1 MLVVVFSGPD
11 GQKPALFT
19 NDLLWRETRGD
30 PMKISVIIPAY
41 NAEAT
46 LPLTLKSLARHPARC
61 EVEIIVVDDASPDRT
76 ADCAR
81 PLADRVLVMDG
92 NQGPSLARNE
102 GARAAT
108 GDVYLFTDADVEF
121 LPDTMER
128 ITSSLEA
135 NPEYGAVTGN
145 LSVDSVSENFVG
157 TYKNLYMHFAFK
169 DSGPTMDVPYTSV
182 VAVRKDA
189 FWEAGGFV
197 DILPNEDRM
206 LGIALKRA
214 GHTILFDNDI
224 QVRHYRT
231 YRWPEFC
238 RIELQRA
245 RNIVLLHLET
255 KVLRRGSM
263 KEHVPSIFAVATSLV
278 VVFGLLVILGFV
290 VSPKFWVA
298 LPVAM
303 LGFGAVMGPFFVFML
318 RHKGLGFALAGTL
331 LAGVDLALC
340 IVGAARG
347 LTAFL
352 LGRRLLPS

>member
-1 MLVVVFSGPD
+1 
-11 GQKPALFT
+11 
-19 NDLLWRETRGD
+19 
-30 PMKISVIIPAY
+30 MKMSVIIPAY

-46 LPLTLKSLARHPARC
+46 LPVTLESLRRHRPGC
-61 EVEIIVVDDASPDRT
+61 DMEIIVVDDASPDGT

-92 NQGPSLARNE
+92 NCGPSLARNE

-108 GDVYLFTDADVEF
+108 GDVFLFTDADVEF
-121 LPDTMER
+121 LPDTVSR
-128 ITSSLEA
+128 IVAALEA
-135 NPEYGAVTGN
+135 YPEYGAVTGN
-145 LSVDSVSENFVG
+145 LSIDSVSENFIG

-206 LGIALKRA
+206 LGIALKNA
-214 GHTILFDNDI
+214 GHRILFDNAI

-238 RIELQRA
+238 RIELERA
-245 RNIVLLHLET
+245 RNIVMLHLET

-263 KEHVPSIFAVATSLV
+263 KEHVPSIFTVATTLV
-278 VVFGLLVILGFV
+278 VLFGVLVVLGFT
-290 VSPKFWVA
+290 VSPKVWLG
-298 LPVAM
+298 LPVAAI
-303 LGFGAVMGPFFVFML
+303 GFALVMGPFFLFML
-318 RHKGLGFALAGTL
+318 RHKGLVFAVKGTL

-340 IVGAARG
+340 MVGAARG
-347 LTAFL
+347 ATAFL
-352 LGRRLLPS
+352 LGRRLMPS

>member
-1 MLVVVFSGPD
+1 
-11 GQKPALFT
+11 
-19 NDLLWRETRGD
+19 
-30 PMKISVIIPAY
+30 MKISVIIPAY

-46 LPLTLKSLARHPARC
+46 LPLTLRSLTQYPVRC
-61 EVEIIVVDDASPDRT
+61 EVEIIVVDDASPDGT
-76 ADCAR
+76 AECAR

-92 NQGPSLARNE
+92 NRGPSLARNE
-102 GARAAT
+102 GARVAT
-108 GDVYLFTDADVEF
+108 GDIYLFTDADVEF
-121 LPDTMER
+121 LPDTMEK
-128 ITSSLEA
+128 IVSALELH
-135 NPEYGAVTGN
+135 PEYGAVTGN
-145 LSVDSVSENFVG
+145 LSIDSVSENFIG

-182 VAVRKDA
+182 VAIRKEA

-214 GHTILFDNDI
+214 GHIILFDNDI

-238 RIELQRA
+238 RIELERA
-245 RNIVLLHLET
+245 RNIVILHLET

-263 KEHVPSIFAVATSLV
+263 KEHVPSIFTVATSLIV
-278 VVFGLLVILGFV
+278 IFSLLLVLGLV
-290 VSPKFWVA
+290 VSPKFLMA
-298 LPVAM
+298 LPVAV
-303 LGFGAVMGPFFVFML
+303 LGFGAVMGPFFFFML
-318 RHKGLGFALAGTL
+318 RHKGLGFAVAGTILAGI
-331 LAGVDLALC
+331 DLALC

>member
-1 MLVVVFSGPD
+1 
-11 GQKPALFT
+11 
-19 NDLLWRETRGD
+19 
-30 PMKISVIIPAY
+30 MKISVIIPAY

-46 LPLTLKSLARHPARC
+46 LPLTLESLAQYPVRC
-61 EVEIIVVDDASPDRT
+61 EVEIIVVDDASPDGT

-92 NQGPSLARNE
+92 NRGPSLARNE
-102 GARAAT
+102 GARVAT

-128 ITSSLEA
+128 IVTALEA
-135 NPEYGAVTGN
+135 HPECGAVTGN
-145 LSVDSVSENFVG
+145 LSIDSVSENFIG

-169 DSGPTMDVPYTSV
+169 DSGPIMDVPYTSV
-182 VAVRKDA
+182 VAVKKDA

-238 RIELQRA
+238 RIEVQRA
-245 RNIVLLHLET
+245 RNIVILHLET

-263 KEHVPSIFAVATSLV
+263 KEHIPSTFTVATTLV
-278 VVFGLLVILGFV
+278 AAFGVLLVLGLVASPKFLMGLPVAILGF
-290 VSPKFWVA
+290 A
-298 LPVAM
+298 
-303 LGFGAVMGPFFVFML
+303 AVMGPFFLFML
-318 RHKGLGFALAGTL
+318 RHKGLAFALAGTI

-347 LTAFL
+347 LMAFL